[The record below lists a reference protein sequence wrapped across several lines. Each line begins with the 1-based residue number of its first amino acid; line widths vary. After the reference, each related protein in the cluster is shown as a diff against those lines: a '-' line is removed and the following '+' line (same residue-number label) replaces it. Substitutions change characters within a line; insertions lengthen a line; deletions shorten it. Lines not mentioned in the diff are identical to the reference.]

1 MDKKS
6 TGKQIIAIAL
16 LVVGFVGMVFGVF
29 GLVGGGNIEPYEAR
43 QGVVLVYAAATVYNE
58 DGTVE
63 QMGGTGTGWVV
74 GKPGEPVQYIVT
86 NGHVV
91 EAAYAYPKTYNNV
104 TGTIQ
109 VYYSAAENDFAQV
122 EVVYYSPQTEKDIAI
137 LKLPTPT
144 NKRVP
149 LTLRES
155 DSVKMSETAYAL
167 GYPGDSSIR
176 QTLPTYDLDDV
187 TITKG
192 IISNRVT
199 TNSSTYEAFQ
209 MDVSIAPGNSGGPL
223 VDENGRVIGINA
235 SGAID
240 PDTGVSLGM
249 NYAIIIN
256 ELTKILDQER
266 IGYTMA
272 GALSWVPNWF
282 AYVFLPIG
290 ILALAGGIVLLVMT
304 TRKGGAM
311 MAAAG
316 MGVQKKSAVK
326 GRGPVGK
333 YAALRGV
340 TGKYAGQKF
349 DLLKGKV
356 VIGRDPT
363 TCNIVFDKNT
373 PGISGRHCQVV
384 YDANEDCFLITD
396 LGSSYGTYLGN
407 GKKLTANVAE
417 KLSAGD
423 TFYLC
428 DNTNRFVV
436 TKE

>member
-1 MDKKS
+1 MDKKR
-6 TGKQIIAIAL
+6 TRKQIAAIVL
-16 LVVGFVGMVFGVF
+16 LVVGFVGTVFGIF

-43 QGVVLVYAAATVYNE
+43 QGVVLVYAVATVYNE
-58 DGTVE
+58 DGSVE
-63 QMGGTGTGWVV
+63 QMGGTGTGWAI

-91 EAAYAYPKTYNNV
+91 EAAYAYPRMYENV
-104 TGTIQ
+104 VGTVQ

-144 NKRVP
+144 NKRVS

-167 GYPGDSSIR
+167 GYPGDSSSR
-176 QTLPTYDLDDV
+176 QTLPAYDLNDV

-192 IISNRVT
+192 IVSNRV
-199 TNSSTYEAFQ
+199 NAKWATYEAFQ

-235 SGAID
+235 SGATD
-240 PDTGVSLGM
+240 PDTGLMLGM
-249 NYAIIIN
+249 NYAIIMD

-266 IGYTMA
+266 IEYTMA
-272 GALSWVPNWF
+272 GGLSWVPNWF

-290 ILALAGGIVLLVMT
+290 ILALAGGIVLLVMSSQ
-304 TRKGGAM
+304 KGGAVL
-311 MAAAG
+311 AAAG
-316 MGVQKKSAVK
+316 IGGQKKSVAK
-326 GRGPVGK
+326 GRGPISK
-333 YAALRGV
+333 YAVLRGV
-340 TGKYAGQKF
+340 TGKYAGQRF

-356 VIGRDPT
+356 VIGRDPA

-384 YDANEDCFLITD
+384 YDPNEDCFLITD
-396 LGSSYGTYLGN
+396 LGSSYGTFLGN
-407 GKKLTANVAE
+407 GKKLTANVVE

-428 DNTNRFVV
+428 DNANRFVV

>member
-1 MDKKS
+1 MNKK
-6 TGKQIIAIAL
+6 TIRKQIIAIVL
-16 LVVGFVGMVFGVF
+16 LVVGLVGIVFGVL
-29 GLVGGGNIEPYEAR
+29 GIIGGGGRIEPYEAR
-43 QGVVLVYAAATVYNE
+43 QGIVLVYAAATAYNE
-58 DGTVE
+58 DGSIE
-63 QMGGTGTGWVV
+63 QMGGTGTGWAV
-74 GKPGEPVQYIVT
+74 GKPGKPVEYIVT

-91 EAAYAYPKTYNNV
+91 EAAYTYPKMYANM
-104 TGTIQ
+104 TGTVQ

-167 GYPGDSSIR
+167 GYPGDSSSR

-192 IISNRVT
+192 IISNRVSP
-199 TNSSTYEAFQ
+199 NSTSYEAFQ
-209 MDVSIAPGNSGGPL
+209 MDVSIAAGNSGGPL
-223 VDENGRVIGINA
+223 VDEHGRVIGINS
-235 SGAID
+235 SGAVD
-240 PDTGVSLGM
+240 AETGLMLGM
-249 NYAIIIN
+249 NYAIIID

-266 IGYTMA
+266 IEYTMVSNFDWA
-272 GALSWVPNWF
+272 PKW
-282 AYVFLPIG
+282 FLPIG

-304 TRKGGAM
+304 AKMRGAVLAAGTGGQKK
-311 MAAAG
+311 AAA
-316 MGVQKKSAVK
+316 K

-333 YAALRGV
+333 HAVLRGV
-340 TGKYAGQKF
+340 TGKYAGQRF

-363 TCNIVFDKNT
+363 ACNIVFDKNT
-373 PGISGRHCQVV
+373 PGISGRHCQVS
-384 YDANEDCFLITD
+384 YDTNEDCFLITD
-396 LGSSYGTYLGN
+396 LGSSYGTFLGN

-417 KLSAGD
+417 KLTAGD

-428 DNTNRFVV
+428 DNDNRFVV